1 MATLL
6 EMSDFINAQKNFM
19 MTLVATA
26 IGFYCTVVPVQS
38 EYGGEWVGLAIA
50 AIGIYTGHRIEA
62 AKSR

>member
-1 MATLL
+1 
-6 EMSDFINAQKNFM
+6 M

-26 IGFYCTVVPVQS
+26 IGFYCTVIPVQS